1 MSRPSCIAF
10 LAVAFILVGRAV
22 VAIEG
27 PLIWTATQ
35 TTAPAHLVRFAL
47 GRPHLSRALLKAELK
62 NDSDSPIVSYRI
74 GWANVHP
81 KEIELRK
88 GTLISVRGIK
98 PGSVDDV
105 PDQTVPFDA
114 SAERVIFFVAELAF
128 ADGSRWK
135 ANDEDIEH
143 EASAPNPH

>member
-1 MSRPSCIAF
+1 MSRPSCMAF
-10 LAVAFILVGRAV
+10 LAVAFLLVGRAV
-22 VAIEG
+22 AATEV
-27 PLIWTATQ
+27 PLIWIATQ
-35 TTAPAHLVRFAL
+35 TTAPAHLVRIAL
-47 GRPHLSRALLKAELK
+47 GRPHLSKALLKAQLK

-74 GWANVHP
+74 GWANVHL

-88 GTLISVRGIK
+88 GTLISVREIK

-105 PDQTVPFDA
+105 SDQTVPFDA

-135 ANDEDIEH
+135 ANSEDIEH